1 MCNFAHLSFSGS
13 KTGELVARVQS
24 HTGSMG
30 TILLVDSNPLRASIR
45 TSILEEVS
53 AEVVRTFDASEALCL
68 VGSPEFAQSLGL
80 VITEHSI
87 LGISGPEFV
96 SELRTRLPHVHVL
109 VLGTVPAATREYEC
123 IAGVSQCR
131 GMLSS

>member
-1 MCNFAHLSFSGS
+1 
-13 KTGELVARVQS
+13 
-24 HTGSMG
+24 MG